1 MWLVVCAALTAADFW
16 DENDFSVWSD
26 EEVQK
31 MLTNSPW
38 SRTVTIALGGPAGRG
53 GGRSGGGFAG
63 GGAARLGGRGGGGRG
78 GGDDF
83 GPAPRRMTLTISW
96 RSALPVKQAVVRGKI
111 GADTRRLPERRQ
123 FLAQQEPL
131 YIVSVAGF
139 PRQFTRL
146 AQDRDA
152 LIRETSLELEDREP
166 IPAEDA
172 EVLVENDETVIIEYA
187 FSRDAAITVADK
199 EVEFIAKV
207 GEIEIKRTFKLEDM
221 VFGEQLAL

>member
-1 MWLVVCAALTAADFW
+1 
-16 DENDFSVWSD
+16 
-26 EEVQK
+26 
-31 MLTNSPW
+31 MLTDSPW
-38 SRTVTIALGGPAGRG
+38 SRTVTIALGGPVGRG
-53 GGRSGGGFAG
+53 GGRSGGGFGGGFGG

-78 GGDDF
+78 GGGDF

-166 IPAEDA
+166 IPAEDV
-172 EVLVENDETVIIEYA
+172 EVLVGNDETVIIEYA
-187 FSRDAAITVADK
+187 FSRDAAITVDDK